1 MEFLK
6 NSLKKSLNITLF
18 LIKVTVPISLIIKIL
33 SDFGLIK
40 IIAGF
45 FSPVMK
51 IVGLSGELGIVWI
64 TAMLTNIYGGLITL
78 FNFSNSVDFSVK
90 EITIVATMILI
101 AHSLFPETRI
111 LMEIGGK
118 GEKVV
123 GLRIISAIVIGA
135 IMNIIYSSLGL
146 YNEIAK
152 FKFIPKNTDSSY
164 LGFFISQSKNYL
176 NVFIIIFALLIL
188 MEVLKKIG
196 LISLI
201 NKMLK
206 PLLKPLGIG
215 EDAITVNLVSLTLG
229 ISYGAALFVDE
240 IKTGK
245 INKQDLINSIYL
257 MSLCHALIEDTLL
270 MLSIGAK
277 ISGIIV
283 IRVIFTYLFIYIF
296 NVFVR
301 KKRDSEILIQD
312 N

>member
-1 MEFLK
+1 MEFIK
-6 NSLKKSLNITLF
+6 NSFKKSIDITLF

-33 SDFGLIK
+33 TDFGLIK
-40 IIAGF
+40 IIASF
-45 FSPVMK
+45 FSPIMK

-78 FNFSNSVDFSVK
+78 FNFSNITNFSIK

-111 LMEIGGK
+111 LMEIGAKGK
-118 GEKVV
+118 KVV
-123 GLRIISAIVIGA
+123 GLRIISAVVIGA
-135 IMNIIYSSLGL
+135 TMNIIYSSLGL

-152 FKFIPKNTDSSY
+152 FKFIPKNTDNSY
-164 LGFFISQSKNYL
+164 LGFFINQSKNYL
-176 NVFIIIFALLIL
+176 NVFLIIFMLLIF
-188 MEVLKKIG
+188 MEVLKKKG

-215 EDAITVNLVSLTLG
+215 ENAITVNLVSLTLG

-245 INKQDLINSIYL
+245 INKQELTNSIYL

-270 MLSIGAK
+270 MLSLGAK

-283 IRVIFTYLFIYIF
+283 IRVIFTYVFIYIF
-296 NVFVR
+296 NIFIR
-301 KKRDSEILIQD
+301 KKRESEILIQD

>member
-6 NSLKKSLNITLF
+6 NSLKKSIEITLF
-18 LIKVTVPISLIIKIL
+18 LIKVTVPISLVIKVL

-64 TAMLTNIYGGLITL
+64 TAMLTNIYGGIITL
-78 FNFSNSVDFSVK
+78 FNFSNTIDFSVK

-111 LMEIGGK
+111 LMEVGAKGK
-118 GEKVV
+118 KVV
-123 GLRIISAIVIGA
+123 GLRIISAIVIGF
-135 IMNIIYSSLGL
+135 IMNIIYSSLGI
-146 YNEIAK
+146 YNEITK
-152 FKFIPKNTDSSY
+152 FKFVPKNTDNSY

-176 NVFIIIFALLIL
+176 NVFIIIFALLIF
-188 MEVLKKIG
+188 MEILKKVG

-201 NKMLK
+201 NKMLR

-215 EDAITVNLVSLTLG
+215 ENAITINLVSLTMG
-229 ISYGAALFVDE
+229 ISYGAALFFEE
-240 IKTGK
+240 IKSGK
-245 INKQDLINSIYL
+245 ITKQELTNSIYL

-270 MLSIGAK
+270 MLSLGAK
-277 ISGIIV
+277 ISGIIL
-283 IRVIFTYLFIYIF
+283 IRIIFTYIFIYGF
-296 NVFVR
+296 NNYMKR
-301 KKRDSEILIQD
+301 KSVLIAQ
-312 N
+312 NN

>member
-1 MEFLK
+1 ME
-6 NSLKKSLNITLF
+6 
-18 LIKVTVPISLIIKIL
+18 
-33 SDFGLIK
+33 
-40 IIAGF
+40 
-45 FSPVMK
+45 
-51 IVGLSGELGIVWI
+51 VG
-64 TAMLTNIYGGLITL
+64 A
-78 FNFSNSVDFSVK
+78 K
-90 EITIVATMILI
+90 
-101 AHSLFPETRI
+101 
-111 LMEIGGK
+111 GK
-118 GEKVV
+118 KVV
-123 GLRIISAIVIGA
+123 GLRIISAIVIGF

-152 FKFIPKNTDSSY
+152 FKFIPKNTDNSY

-176 NVFIIIFALLIL
+176 NVFLIIFALLIF

-201 NKMLK
+201 NKILK

-245 INKQDLINSIYL
+245 INKQELVNSIYL

>member
-1 MEFLK
+1 MEFIK
-6 NSLKKSLNITLF
+6 NSFKKSIDITLF

-33 SDFGLIK
+33 TDFGLIK
-40 IIAGF
+40 IIASF
-45 FSPVMK
+45 FSPIMK
-51 IVGLSGELGIVWI
+51 IVGLPGELGIVWI

-78 FNFSNSVDFSVK
+78 FNFSNITNFSIK

-111 LMEIGGK
+111 LMEIGAKGK
-118 GEKVV
+118 KVV
-123 GLRIISAIVIGA
+123 GLRIISAVVIGA
-135 IMNIIYSSLGL
+135 TMNIIYSSLGL

-152 FKFIPKNTDSSY
+152 FKFIPKNTDNSY
-164 LGFFISQSKNYL
+164 LGFFINQSKNYL
-176 NVFIIIFALLIL
+176 NVFLIIFMLLIF
-188 MEVLKKIG
+188 MEVFKKIG

-215 EDAITVNLVSLTLG
+215 ENAITVNLVSLTLG

-245 INKQDLINSIYL
+245 INKQELTNSIYL

-270 MLSIGAK
+270 MLSLGAK

-283 IRVIFTYLFIYIF
+283 IRVIFTYVFIYIF
-296 NVFVR
+296 NIFIR
-301 KKRDSEILIQD
+301 KKRESEMLIQD